1 MAEIINL
8 QAYRAGKASM
18 TPASMTPEC
27 RILCASDIAAPKI
40 GADHIDSLADKVETM
55 LDNASQNNR
64 FAHTVALTA
73 GRYAAMQLFQ
83 LHGRAQTL
91 SFFEDCIQTVE
102 LCDDL
107 LKQMDDDF

>member
-8 QAYRAGKASM
+8 QAYRAGQNQMLSAK
-18 TPASMTPEC
+18 
-27 RILCASDIAAPKI
+27 DITTPKI
-40 GADHIDSLADKVETM
+40 GVDYIDGLAEQVEIM
-55 LDNASQNNR
+55 LEGAAQNDR
-64 FAHTVALTA
+64 FVHTVALTA

-107 LKQMDDDF
+107 LRQMDEEV

>member
-1 MAEIINL
+1 MAKIIDL
-8 QAYRAGKASM
+8 QAYRIRQENAVSGVCQ
-18 TPASMTPEC
+18 TNPQ
-27 RILCASDIAAPKI
+27 I
-40 GADHIDSLADKVETM
+40 GVEYIDGLAEKVEGM
-55 LDNASQNNR
+55 LDDTAQNDR

-107 LKQMDDDF
+107 LKQID

>member
-8 QAYRAGKASM
+8 QAYRARQNK
-18 TPASMTPEC
+18 T
-27 RILCASDIAAPKI
+27 LCASDIVTPKI
-40 GADHIDSLADKVETM
+40 GVDYIDGLAEQVETM
-55 LDNASQNNR
+55 LDTAAQNDR

-83 LHGRAQTL
+83 LQGRAQTL

-107 LKQMDDDF
+107 LRQMDDEI

>member
-18 TPASMTPEC
+18 TLEGK
-27 RILCASDIAAPKI
+27 ILVANDIAAPKI
-40 GADHIDSLADKVETM
+40 GADHIDSLANKIETM
-55 LDNASQNNR
+55 LDNASQNDR

>member
-1 MAEIINL
+1 MSKIIDL
-8 QAYRAGKASM
+8 QAYRIRQENAVSGVCQNN
-18 TPASMTPEC
+18 PQ
-27 RILCASDIAAPKI
+27 I
-40 GADHIDSLADKVETM
+40 GVEYIDELAEKVEGM
-55 LDNASQNNR
+55 LDDAAQNDR

-107 LKQMDDDF
+107 LISIAEEF

>member
-8 QAYRAGKASM
+8 QAYRARKNH
-18 TPASMTPEC
+18 P
-27 RILCASDIAAPKI
+27 LCASDIVTPKI
-40 GADHIDSLADKVETM
+40 GVDYIDGLAEQVETM
-55 LDNASQNNR
+55 LDDAAQNDR

-107 LKQMDDDF
+107 LRQMDDEV

>member
-1 MAEIINL
+1 MAKIIDL
-8 QAYRAGKASM
+8 QAYRIRQENAVSGVCQ
-18 TPASMTPEC
+18 TNPQ
-27 RILCASDIAAPKI
+27 I
-40 GADHIDSLADKVETM
+40 GVEYIDELAKKVEGM
-55 LDNASQNNR
+55 LDDTSQNDR

-91 SFFEDCIQTVE
+91 SFFDDCIQTVE

-107 LKQMDDDF
+107 LKQIDEDF

>member
-1 MAEIINL
+1 
-8 QAYRAGKASM
+8 YRVSKAR
-18 TPASMTPEC
+18 MTPEG
-27 RILCASDIAAPKI
+27 RILCAKDIAAPKI
-40 GADHIDSLADKVETM
+40 GADHIDSLANKIETM
-55 LDNASQNNR
+55 LDNASQNDR

>member
-8 QAYRAGKASM
+8 QAYRVSKASM
-18 TPASMTPEC
+18 TSEG
-27 RILCASDIAAPKI
+27 RILCAKDIAAPKI
-40 GADHIDSLADKVETM
+40 GAHHIDSLANKIETM
-55 LDNASQNNR
+55 LDNASQNDR